1 MLLDTGDHIGDLGF
15 PEPTSDLEHL
25 DIRDVAMTGVAPP
38 MHPLLGRPVTM
49 AEIRDSG
56 SLVGREPQCSF
67 WMATQRWLGPDVELT
82 AIGGLAK
89 VREWVATGR
98 AIALLPEF
106 AVRAD
111 LDSGRLAA
119 VDGAAPPPL
128 RLRLVWRS
136 SAYAANSLRPL
147 LYALTG
153 A

>member
-1 MLLDTGDHIGDLGF
+1 MDIPAASACGQDANLD
-15 PEPTSDLEHL
+15 
-25 DIRDVAMTGVAPP
+25 RDQAACAALST
-38 MHPLLGRPVTM
+38 
-49 AEIRDSG
+49 DSG
-56 SLVGREPQCSF
+56 SRSAVWRRSVNG
-67 WMATQRWLGPDVELT
+67 
-82 AIGGLAK
+82 
-89 VREWVATGR
+89 VATGR

-136 SAYAANSLRPL
+136 SADAANSLRPL